1 VPTPSLPVLLAI
13 GFVVLV
19 AWYLTFSATRLDRLH
34 ARVEGARSALDAQ
47 LVRRASVTLQ
57 LAASGRLDPA
67 TSLLLADAA
76 HEAREADTDGA
87 AVDGAA
93 VDGPAVDGAA
103 VDGAAVDGAAV
114 DGVTREQAESD
125 LTGALRA
132 AFADPGL
139 VEDLRADP
147 LGRELLAELAAA
159 GLRVQL
165 ARRFHN
171 DVVRSARVVRRKRV
185 VRYLRLAG
193 HAPWPQTVEISDT
206 PPETLAAGAV
216 TSDAYRRST

>member
-1 VPTPSLPVLLAI
+1 MAARPGPLATYAGRVPTPSLPVLLTI
-13 GFVVLV
+13 GLVVLV

-76 HEAREADTDGA
+76 HEAREADTDA
-87 AVDGAA
+87 AQRREAA
-93 VDGPAVDGAA
+93 E
-103 VDGAAVDGAAV
+103 
-114 DGVTREQAESD
+114 DGVPAEQAESD

-132 AFADPGL
+132 AFADPEL
-139 VEDLRADP
+139 VEELRADP
-147 LGRELLAELAAA
+147 LGRDLLRELAAA

-193 HAPWPQTVEISDT
+193 HAPWPQTFEISDT
-206 PPETLAAGAV
+206 PPETLAAGGV
-216 TSDAYRRST
+216 TSDAYRRPT

>member
-1 VPTPSLPVLLAI
+1 MPTPSLPWLLTI

-76 HEAREADTDGA
+76 HEAREADTEGSAADGA
-87 AVDGAA
+87 G
-93 VDGPAVDGAA
+93 GE
-103 VDGAAVDGAAV
+103 
-114 DGVTREQAESD
+114 GVTREQAESD

-132 AFADPGL
+132 AFADPEL

-147 LGRELLAELAAA
+147 VGRDLLRELAAA

-193 HAPWPQTVEISDT
+193 HAPWPQTFEMSDT
-206 PPETLAAGAV
+206 PPVTLASGAV

>member
-1 VPTPSLPVLLAI
+1 VPTPSLPVLLTL

-87 AVDGAA
+87 A
-93 VDGPAVDGAA
+93 P
-103 VDGAAVDGAAV
+103 
-114 DGVTREQAESD
+114 DGVAADGSAADGLTREQAESD
-125 LTGALRA
+125 LTSVLRA
-132 AFADPGL
+132 AFADPEQ

-147 LGRELLAELAAA
+147 VGRDLMRELAAA

-193 HAPWPQTVEISDT
+193 HAPWPQTFEISDT

-216 TSDAYRRST
+216 TSDAYRRPT